1 MKILLVEDNKIIGNN
16 ITKYLELERNEVMRA
31 ENGLYAFELLKHHEF
46 DVIILDIMLP
56 GMDGITLCKN
66 IRKNH
71 STTPI
76 LMTTAKWELDD
87 KLEWFACGA
96 DDYIVKPFDLK
107 ELDARINAIVKRVP
121 TRDIL
126 EYKTIR
132 LDRSQKKV
140 FKNNKEIKTTL
151 KEFQI
156 LGYLLENKGRSISR
170 TEIIEEVRGNDQI
183 FEEDSKL
190 DVYISTLR
198 KKLGKTIIETI
209 KGFGYQIPH

>member
-1 MKILLVEDNKIIGNN
+1 MKILIVEDNKTIGNN
-16 ITKYLELERNEVMRA
+16 IKKYLELEHNEVVRA
-31 ENGLYAFELLKHHEF
+31 ENGLYALEIMKHHQF

-56 GMDGITLCKN
+56 WMDGIELCKN
-66 IRKNH
+66 IRKKNP
-71 STTPI
+71 TTPI
-76 LMTTAKWELDD
+76 LMTTAKGELDD

-107 ELDARINAIVKRVP
+107 ELDARISAVVRRVP

-126 EYKTIR
+126 EHKTIR

-140 FKNNKEIKTTL
+140 FKNGKEIKTTL

-156 LGYLLENKGRSISR
+156 LEYLLEREGRTISR

-183 FEEDSKL
+183 FEEDAKL
-190 DVYISTLR
+190 DVYISNLR

>member
-76 LMTTAKWELDD
+76 LMTTAK
-87 KLEWFACGA
+87 
-96 DDYIVKPFDLK
+96 
-107 ELDARINAIVKRVP
+107 
-121 TRDIL
+121 
-126 EYKTIR
+126 
-132 LDRSQKKV
+132 
-140 FKNNKEIKTTL
+140 
-151 KEFQI
+151 
-156 LGYLLENKGRSISR
+156 
-170 TEIIEEVRGNDQI
+170 
-183 FEEDSKL
+183 
-190 DVYISTLR
+190 
-198 KKLGKTIIETI
+198 
-209 KGFGYQIPH
+209 